1 MLNNFLY
8 AYDAVVNGAGGAHI
22 IDFMTEVAGRWE
34 FEHGPQLAP
43 DFGQAWPRLSGFTS
57 ISKVIVLEGKLVPN
71 EDWR

>member
-1 MLNNFLY
+1 M
-8 AYDAVVNGAGGAHI
+8 GI
-22 IDFMTEVAGRWE
+22 
-34 FEHGPQLAP
+34 EHGPQLAP